1 MKKYTNMTDKMR
13 TIEYV
18 DGSAQFLMR
27 GQSIKTDKE
36 VKSLQE
42 GIKESV
48 VTTVKASKLKTST
61 RKKSNST
68 SDENKED

>member
-1 MKKYTNMTDKMR
+1 MKKYTNMTSKLR
-13 TIEYV
+13 TIEFT

-27 GQSIKTDKE
+27 GQSINTDKE
-36 VKSLQE
+36 VKSFQE
-42 GIKESV
+42 GIKVAEV
-48 VTTVKASKLKTST
+48 VTVKASKPKPST